1 MAASVNSFQIV
12 LDGRKAAPEE
22 LNPLVFAGFAH
33 FTAMQV
39 RDGKVR
45 GMDLHLARLRA
56 ASVDFFG
63 AALPDE
69 SLRSFMRIAIEDGSC
84 EQSLTVT
91 IFSRSGEFTSAGIG
105 SEPAALVRTGPPSKG
120 PIGPLRLAVVN
131 FERPLPTVKHVGEAA
146 KTYYLHQAVR
156 QGFDDAAFVDRRG
169 RLSEATIWNLV
180 YWDGEAVVWPEAAVL
195 AGVTM
200 GVVSRQLKRLGIPQR
215 REEITLENLKHLQGV
230 AVMNSWTPGVPVTT
244 IGQVVLPEAKPFI
257 ELLHKAYIAE
267 PALSI

>member
-1 MAASVNSFQIV
+1 MRAIS
-12 LDGRKAAPEE
+12 DG
-22 LNPLVFAGFAH
+22 
-33 FTAMQV
+33 
-39 RDGKVR
+39 D
-45 GMDLHLARLRA
+45 
-56 ASVDFFG
+56 DFFAKRRVHIGGYRQRTGCARSNG
-63 AALPDE
+63 AALEGADWPAE
-69 SLRSFMRIAIEDGSC
+69 AC
-84 EQSLTVT
+84 
-91 IFSRSGEFTSAGIG
+91 SGQFRT
-105 SEPAALVRTGPPSKG
+105 AAS
-120 PIGPLRLAVVN
+120 
-131 FERPLPTVKHVGEAA
+131 TVKHVGEAA

-215 REEITLENLKHLQGV
+215 REEITLENLKHLQGA

>member
-1 MAASVNSFQIV
+1 M
-12 LDGRKAAPEE
+12 
-22 LNPLVFAGFAH
+22 
-33 FTAMQV
+33 
-39 RDGKVR
+39 
-45 GMDLHLARLRA
+45 
-56 ASVDFFG
+56 
-63 AALPDE
+63 
-69 SLRSFMRIAIEDGSC
+69 
-84 EQSLTVT
+84 
-91 IFSRSGEFTSAGIG
+91 
-105 SEPAALVRTGPPSKG
+105 
-120 PIGPLRLAVVN
+120 VN

-215 REEITLENLKHLQGV
+215 REEITLENLKHLQGA

>member
-1 MAASVNSFQIV
+1 MPISPPCRF
-12 LDGRKAAPEE
+12 E
-22 LNPLVFAGFAH
+22 
-33 FTAMQV
+33 TA
-39 RDGKVR
+39 
-45 GMDLHLARLRA
+45 
-56 ASVDFFG
+56 
-63 AALPDE
+63 
-69 SLRSFMRIAIEDGSC
+69 
-84 EQSLTVT
+84 
-91 IFSRSGEFTSAGIG
+91 RSGEWIFTWRACGQPRWISSG
-105 SEPAALVRTGPPSKG
+105 
-120 PIGPLRLAVVN
+120 RLS
-131 FERPLPTVKHVGEAA
+131 R
-146 KTYYLHQAVR
+146 
-156 QGFDDAAFVDRRG
+156 

-215 REEITLENLKHLQGV
+215 REEITLENLKHLQGA